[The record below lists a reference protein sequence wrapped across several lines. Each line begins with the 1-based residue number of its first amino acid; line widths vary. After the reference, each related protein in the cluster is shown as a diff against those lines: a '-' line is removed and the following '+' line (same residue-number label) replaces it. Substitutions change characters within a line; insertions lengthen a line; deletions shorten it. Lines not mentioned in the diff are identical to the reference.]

1 MYKIYQQL
9 LPNFTTFPQTFQMP
23 YRGGGQHCFTW
34 FGGGTNFSRA
44 VLLVGGGHYFE
55 KNFARFVRN
64 VLSFHGNLHL
74 KSTMMHFV
82 TLILLYIAL

>member
-1 MYKIYQQL
+1 MVK
-9 LPNFTTFPQTFQMP
+9 T
-23 YRGGGQHCFTW
+23 GGGVVELHSEW
-34 FGGGTNFSRA
+34 GGDNIVSLGLGGGNKFFQSNFVS
-44 VLLVGGGHYFE
+44 GGGHYFE
-55 KNFARFVRN
+55 KFFARFARS